1 MQAYTPTVPQL
12 AISVL
17 GPDNAV
23 VVRCSLLFLFLLPLR
38 NLNLWHETYH
48 LYIFSQ
54 QPIKEH
60 IFALGTDNAIV
71 VKCSLL
77 FLFLLLLRDLNL
89 WHETYH
95 LYFF

>member
-1 MQAYTPTVPQL
+1 MEVYTPTV
-12 AISVL
+12 L
-17 GPDNAV
+17 GLDNAM
-23 VVRCSLLFLFLLPLR
+23 VVRCSLFFLFLLLPR
-38 NLNLWHETYH
+38 DLNLWHETYH

-54 QPIKEH
+54 QPIKER
-60 IFALGTDNAIV
+60 IFALGPHNAIV
-71 VKCSLL
+71 VQCSLL